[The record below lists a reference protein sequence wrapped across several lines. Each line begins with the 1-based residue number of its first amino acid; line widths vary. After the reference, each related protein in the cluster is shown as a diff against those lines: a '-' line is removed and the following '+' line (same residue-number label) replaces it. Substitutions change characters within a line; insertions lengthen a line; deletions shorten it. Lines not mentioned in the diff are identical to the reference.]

1 MFRVARTFV
10 KPTFTFSESQI
21 IKIKPPSLI
30 NQSSRIR
37 RLHCS
42 PRKLAS
48 DDGNE
53 KKSLELVNDNLV
65 TRLYKKVFSGVPM
78 AKLKASGY
86 ILVTHCTQGIDV
98 VGFFETFDMPDT
110 FYSWFL
116 VAELHI
122 WLLGA
127 RLMSEGDYGRA
138 VRNSMVEALW
148 QDCDTRAKA
157 IGDMAMSVR
166 TKNIAAIAEEFQA
179 ALFIYD
185 EGLLGNDM
193 QLANALWRRF
203 FLSMKEF
210 EDNSAPLPDP
220 EKILLL
226 VNYVRRVAHYLDKTD
241 ATDII
246 VKAQISWPPLVEI

>member
-1 MFRVARTFV
+1 MYRVARSLFR
-10 KPTFTFSESQI
+10 PSG
-21 IKIKPPSLI
+21 KILLRHQQLRVMNPLTN
-30 NQSSRIR
+30 NQVQSI
-37 RLHCS
+37 HCT
-42 PRKLAS
+42 PRALS
-48 DDGNE
+48 DDN
-53 KKSLELVNDNLV
+53 KKSLELVTDNLV

-86 ILVTHCTQGIDV
+86 ILVTHCTQRIDV

-127 RLMSEGDYGRA
+127 RLMNEGDSGRA

-148 QDCDTRAKA
+148 LDCDNRAKA
-157 IGDMAMSVR
+157 IGDMATSVR

-179 ALFIYD
+179 TLFIYD

-210 EDNSAPLPDP
+210 DNETGPLPDP
-220 EKILLL
+220 EKLLLL
-226 VNYVRRVAHYLDKTD
+226 VNYVRRVAHYLDTTD
-241 ATDII
+241 AIDII
-246 VKAQISWPPLVEI
+246 VKTQIAWPPLIEN